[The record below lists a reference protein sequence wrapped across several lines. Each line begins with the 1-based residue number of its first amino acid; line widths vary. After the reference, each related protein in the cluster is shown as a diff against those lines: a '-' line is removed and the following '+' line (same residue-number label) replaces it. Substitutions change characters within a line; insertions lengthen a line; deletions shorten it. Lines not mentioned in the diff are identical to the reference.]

1 MDKIRI
7 VLVEDHVLVREG
19 TKDMLNRQPD
29 FQVVAEAGD
38 GEEAINLVSE
48 LCPDIVIMDIEL
60 PKINGIEATK
70 RIKASNPAISVLV
83 LTAYDNDQY
92 IFALL
97 EAGAAGYLLKDAST
111 SELIQTIRAVY
122 AGELVLHPIVAR
134 KVINYFAKHTS
145 SVHAKESGE
154 PYPLTEREMDVLKLA
169 SKGMTNRE
177 IAQNLVISIRT
188 VQVHLSNI
196 FGKLKVGSRTEAVL
210 HALRKGWLKLEDTI

>member
-145 SVHAKESGE
+145 SVHAKESEE
-154 PYPLTEREMDVLKLA
+154 PAPLTEREMDVLKLA

>member
-145 SVHAKESGE
+145 RVRAKESEE
-154 PYPLTEREMDVLKLA
+154 PDPLTEREMDVLKLA